1 MKPLKHGE
9 IKKKKLITMISQ
21 YASEM
26 HVLIWNHDYTL
37 RKQAIYI
44 WKLVHVIE
52 FNLKRLSF

>member
-1 MKPLKHGE
+1 
-9 IKKKKLITMISQ
+9 MISQ

-37 RKQAIYI
+37 SKQAIYI